1 MASGAEA
8 RTFAEVFAAGLKP
21 PPFRPLFSV
30 PLKSNPP
37 FAQKARE
44 EWGTRKINSNLKT
57 NRGRLKKR

>member
-1 MASGAEA
+1 
-8 RTFAEVFAAGLKP
+8 
-21 PPFRPLFSV
+21 LFSV